1 MDRGDLVTG
10 QEAPG
15 PWELQRGFDRLGSE
29 MTRGFADMNA
39 RLDRL
44 VSTDAFT
51 AEQRRVDEA
60 LATIREDVADEKKA
74 RAEAF
79 VGERA
84 LRESGDRAQQ
94 ISLDKLVA
102 NQKWIAI
109 SILLPIAFFLANI
122 YLSRK

>member
-1 MDRGDLVTG
+1 MSTP
-10 QEAPG
+10 ETPG
-15 PWELQRGFDRLGSE
+15 PWELSRSLDKLGSE
-29 MTRGFADMNA
+29 MTRGFADVNA

-74 RAEAF
+74 RAEAL

-84 LRESGDRAQQ
+84 AREAGDGAQQ
-94 ISLDKLVA
+94 TSLDKVVA

-109 SILLPIAFFLANI
+109 SIVLPIAFFLANI

>member
-1 MDRGDLVTG
+1 MTG

-44 VSTDAFT
+44 VSTDAFA

-74 RAEAF
+74 RAEAMIN
-79 VGERA
+79 ERRD
-84 LRESGDRAQQ
+84 REAGDRVQQ
-94 ISLDKLVA
+94 GSLDKLVS

-109 SILLPIAFFLANI
+109 SVLLPIAFFIANLVLA
-122 YLSRK
+122 KG

>member
-1 MDRGDLVTG
+1 MTG

-44 VSTDAFT
+44 VSTDAFA

-60 LATIREDVADEKKA
+60 FATVREDISDLKTSAKESRTEAVNAKRFSIGTLLTLLGLIVAA
-74 RAEAF
+74 ASAAGR
-79 VGERA
+79 
-84 LRESGDRAQQ
+84 
-94 ISLDKLVA
+94 
-102 NQKWIAI
+102 
-109 SILLPIAFFLANI
+109 LLG
-122 YLSRK
+122 